1 MLAGSSPVSR
11 LISLLR
17 DPAASEAAGAEQ
29 LRRPAAAASPSNSPA
44 GSAEALCRSRLCNC
58 LLRSSGVAM
67 VGVATMVGHTYGA
80 IGARAAHVNLRTAV
94 YRAFCN
100 DRQASIFPSL
110 GACGRDVLRRAGSS
124 AAHWRRTL
132 PGARVER
139 TGHLATGPN
148 L

>member
-17 DPAASEAAGAEQ
+17 DPAASEAVGAEQ
-29 LRRPAAAASPSNSPA
+29 LRRPAAAASPNNT
-44 GSAEALCRSRLCNC
+44 G
-58 LLRSSGVAM
+58 LLLSSGVAM

-80 IGARAAHVNLRTAV
+80 IRARAAHVNLRTAV

-110 GACGRDVLRRAGSS
+110 ARGREPMCGQRAGIANEHASVG
-124 AAHWRRTL
+124 RGR
-132 PGARVER
+132 
-139 TGHLATGPN
+139 
-148 L
+148 

>member
-1 MLAGSSPVSR
+1 M
-11 LISLLR
+11 
-17 DPAASEAAGAEQ
+17 
-29 LRRPAAAASPSNSPA
+29 ASPSNSPA

-80 IGARAAHVNLRTAV
+80 IRARAAHVNLRTAV

-110 GACGRDVLRRAGSS
+110 
-124 AAHWRRTL
+124 
-132 PGARVER
+132 AR
-139 TGHLATGPN
+139 
-148 L
+148 

>member
-80 IGARAAHVNLRTAV
+80 IRARAAHVNLRTAV

-110 GACGRDVLRRAGSS
+110 ARGREPMCAASAGIANEARFRSRGGGKDGAVL
-124 AAHWRRTL
+124 
-132 PGARVER
+132 
-139 TGHLATGPN
+139 
-148 L
+148 

>member
-80 IGARAAHVNLRTAV
+80 IRARAAHVNLRMAV

-110 GACGRDVLRRAGSS
+110 ARGREPMCGQRAGIANEHASVG
-124 AAHWRRTL
+124 RGR
-132 PGARVER
+132 
-139 TGHLATGPN
+139 
-148 L
+148 